1 MAIYK
6 TAINKPITTG
16 LIFIA
21 VIILGLFSLSKLPID
36 QMPEMDPPYV
46 TVMTTYAGA
55 NASEIETNITKIIEN
70 SLNSVDGLKNITSN
84 SRDNISVVTLEFEWG
99 SDIDEALNDIRSY
112 VDLIYDNLPDGVSR
126 PMILKLNS
134 SAMPILIYGFTA
146 DESYSGMDRILE
158 DNVVNVLNRID
169 GIGNITVS
177 GAPERYVYI
186 DLDPKQ
192 MDAYGLSLEAVG
204 NAISVNNLDLAS
216 GTVKMGKEQYQMRVK
231 GEYVESS
238 EIADIVVATTPTGKQ
253 IFVRDLATVR
263 DTIKDLSLDEK
274 INGKDGGRL
283 IITKQTGANTV
294 AIARQVQKEMKNIQ
308 KTLPPDFET
317 TLIRDGS
324 EEIINAINGLSDS
337 IFYAL
342 LFVVLVVLVFLGN
355 WRSTIIIALTIPI
368 SLVTSFIYLLI
379 ADSSLN
385 IISLASLTVAIGMV
399 VDDAIVVLE
408 NISKH
413 IERGESPR
421 EAAIC
426 ATNEVWTSV
435 IATTLVLVAV
445 FVPLTMLSGMA
456 GILFKELGWIITIVV
471 CVSTVAAITLIPM
484 LSSIMLK
491 EKPFF
496 LSKIAEEEA
505 KRKKE
510 RKTLTFDKTIG
521 RVFNAIDAA
530 YANILRWCLKH
541 KLVTLLIALAIFI
554 ASMAPFASGKIG
566 MDFMKAQD
574 DGAISLSAELQRGTR
589 IEETL
594 KTARKMEADIK
605 EILGDDVIVISTSAG
620 SNDDAGF
627 AALFNSTTNNKIS
640 MSIRCTKKYDREKSI
655 FDMQEELRKKL
666 AEYPEL
672 VNFQVSQGGMMGGS
686 NNTLQVE
693 IYGYDF
699 DQTTAFTQ
707 ELKRRVE
714 QNVKGARDTKVS
726 RDEDRAELK
735 IVFDKQK
742 LALHGLNG
750 STVAMYVRN
759 RINGMTAG
767 YLKEDGEEYNIVVR
781 LKEEYRSSITDI
793 EELSIPTA
801 TGGIIKLKE
810 LATIQEYWCPPT
822 IERKNRQRY
831 LTLTIMPYQT
841 SLGELAEGVQHEID
855 QMNIPAGVHVALAG
869 NYEDQ
874 QKTSKD
880 MVTLALLIMM
890 LVYIVMASQF
900 ESFSKPF
907 IIMFAIPF
915 ALSGVVLALVI
926 TGENLNMVGMLG
938 IILLIG
944 IVVKNGI
951 VLVDYINLMRERGV
965 PLGEAIALSGKSRL
979 RPVMMTAFTTILG
992 MIPMATSKS
1001 EGSELW
1007 TTLGIVVIGG
1017 LTVSTLV
1024 TLIVV
1029 PVLYGIFNRKGEQDK
1044 QAKLRKKFVF
1054 MSIDLNDNEKENTSE
1069 STTSENQPEQEVPS
1083 NNNLNESENE
1093 KHIDSI

>member
-16 LIFIA
+16 LVFVA
-21 VIILGLFSLSKLPID
+21 VIILGLFSLSRLPID

-55 NASEIETNITKIIEN
+55 NASDIETNITKIIEN
-70 SLNSVDGLKNITSN
+70 SLNSVDGLKNITST
-84 SRDNISVVTLEFEWG
+84 SKDNLSIVTLEFEWG
-99 SDIDEALNDIRSY
+99 ENIDEALNDIRSY
-112 VDLIYDNLPDGVSR
+112 VDLLFDNLPDGVSR

-134 SAMPILIYGFTA
+134 SAMPIIVYGFTA
-146 DESYSGMDRILE
+146 GESYSGLDRILD
-158 DNVVNVLNRID
+158 DNVVNELNRID

-177 GAPERYVYI
+177 GAPQRYVYI

-192 MDAYGLSLEAVG
+192 LDAYGISVEQVG
-204 NAISVNNLDLAS
+204 NAISGNNLDLAS

-238 EIADIVVATTPTGKQ
+238 EIADIAVTTTPTGKQ
-253 IFVRDLATVR
+253 VFVRDLATVR

-274 INGKDGGRL
+274 INSKEGARL
-283 IITKQTGANTV
+283 IISKQTGANTV
-294 AIARQVQKEMKNIQ
+294 AIARQVRAKMEQIQ
-308 KTLPPDFET
+308 RTLPPDIKT
-317 TLIRDGS
+317 ILIRDGS
-324 EEIINAINGLSDS
+324 ENITNAINGLTES

-342 LFVVLVVLVFLGN
+342 LFVVLVVLIFLGN
-355 WRSTIIIALTIPI
+355 WRSTVIIALTIPI

-413 IERGESPR
+413 IDRGENPR

-445 FVPLTMLSGMA
+445 FVPLTMLPGMM
-456 GILFKELGWIITIVV
+456 GIFMKELGWIVTIVV
-471 CVSTVAAITLIPM
+471 CVSTSAAITLIPM
-484 LSSIMLK
+484 LSSKILK
-491 EKPFF
+491 ERPFF
-496 LSKIAEEEA
+496 FKKEEEA
-505 KRKKE
+505 AYYAKKE
-510 RKTLTFDKTIG
+510 RNLYNRTVI
-521 RVFNAIDAA
+521 RAFNAIDGA
-530 YANILRWCLKH
+530 YANLLRWCLHH
-541 KLVTLLIALAIFI
+541 KRLTCIIAIAFFVVTILP
-554 ASMAPFASGKIG
+554 MATGAIG
-566 MDFMKAQD
+566 MDFMKMQD
-574 DGAISLSAELQRGTR
+574 DGQISVSAELQRGTR

-594 KTARKMEADIK
+594 KTARQMEDDINR
-605 EILGDDVIVISTSAG
+605 ILGKEVQVVSTSAG

-640 MSIRCTKKYDREKSI
+640 MTVRCTKKYERKESI
-655 FDMQEELRKKL
+655 FEMQEKLRQCF

-672 VNFQVSQGGMMGGS
+672 VTFQVSQGGMMGGGSS
-686 NNTLQVE
+686 NSLQVE

-699 DQTTAFTQ
+699 DQTTRFTQ
-707 ELKRRVE
+707 DLKNRID
-714 QNVKGARDTKVS
+714 QNVKGARDTKIS

-735 IVFDKQK
+735 IEFDKQK

-759 RINGMTAG
+759 RVNGMAAG

-781 LKEEYRSSITDI
+781 LREEYRSSISDI
-793 EELSIPTA
+793 EELSIPTM
-801 TGGIIKLKE
+801 TGGNIKLKE
-810 LATIQEYWCPPT
+810 LASVSEYWCPPT

-831 LTLTIMPYQT
+831 LTLTVMPFNT
-841 SLGELAEGVQHEID
+841 SLQELAQNVQKEID
-855 QMNIPAGVHVALAG
+855 QMEVPNEIHYDLAG
-869 NYEDQ
+869 EYKEQ
-874 QKTSKD
+874 QDSSRD
-880 MVTLALLIMM
+880 MLMLGLLIIM

-907 IIMFAIPF
+907 IIMFSIPF
-915 ALSGVVLALVI
+915 AISGVVLMMFFTGNNLDMIGAL
-926 TGENLNMVGMLG
+926 GL
-938 IILLIG
+938 ILLIG

-951 VLVDYINLMRERGV
+951 VLVDYINLLRERGIA
-965 PLGEAIALSGKSRL
+965 LNEAIALSGKSRL
-979 RPVMMTAFTTILG
+979 RPVLMTAFTTILG
-992 MIPMATSKS
+992 MIPMATSNS
-1001 EGSELW
+1001 EGSEMW
-1007 TTLGIVVIGG
+1007 TTMGLVVIGG
-1017 LTVSTLV
+1017 LTVSTFV

-1029 PVLYGIFNRKGEQDK
+1029 PVLYGIFNRKGEIEK
-1044 QAKLRKKFVF
+1044 KEKERKKFVF
-1054 MSIDLNDNEKENTSE
+1054 MNINLDETEAEEPKTENEE
-1069 STTSENQPEQEVPS
+1069 STNG
-1083 NNNLNESENE
+1083 
-1093 KHIDSI
+1093 

>member
-16 LIFIA
+16 LIFVA
-21 VIILGLFSLSKLPID
+21 VIVLGLFSLTRLPID

-55 NASEIETNITKIIEN
+55 NASDIETNITKLVEN

-99 SDIDEALNDIRSY
+99 ADIDEALNDIRSY
-112 VDLIYDNLPDGVSR
+112 VDLLFDNLPDGVSR

-134 SAMPILIYGFTA
+134 SAMPIMVYGFTA
-146 DESYSGMDRILE
+146 KESYSGLDRILE
-158 DNVVNVLNRID
+158 DNVVNELNRID

-192 MDAYGLSLEAVG
+192 LDAYGISLEQVG
-204 NAISVNNLDLAS
+204 QAISANNLDLAS

-238 EIADIVVATTPTGKQ
+238 EIADIAVTTTYTGRQ
-253 IFVRDLATVR
+253 VFVRDLATVR

-274 INGKDGGRL
+274 INRHDGAR
-283 IITKQTGANTV
+283 IIISKQTGANTV
-294 AIARQVQKEMKNIQ
+294 QIAREVKAEMERIQ
-308 KTLPPDFET
+308 KTLPPDIET

-324 EEIINAINGLSDS
+324 SDIVNAINGLTES

-355 WRSTIIIALTIPI
+355 WRATVIISLTIPI
-368 SLVTSFIYLLI
+368 SLVTSFIYLLL

-413 IERGESPR
+413 IDRGENPR

-445 FVPLTMLSGMA
+445 FVPLTMLPGMM
-456 GILFKELGWIITIVV
+456 GIFMKEMGWIITIVV
-471 CVSTVAAITLIPM
+471 CVSTTAAITLIPM
-484 LSSIMLK
+484 LSSKMLK
-491 EKPFF
+491 ERPFF
-496 LSKIAEEEA
+496 FKKEEEEA
-505 KRKKE
+505 YNRKKE
-510 RKTLTFDKTIG
+510 RSFYNRTVI
-521 RVFNAIDAA
+521 RAFNAIDGA
-530 YANILRWCLKH
+530 YANLLRWCLRH
-541 KLVTLLIALAIFI
+541 KRVTLLIALAFFVVTLIPLFTG
-554 ASMAPFASGKIG
+554 SIG
-566 MDFMKAQD
+566 MDFMKEQD
-574 DGAISLSAELQRGTR
+574 NGQISITAELQRGTR

-594 KTARKMEADIK
+594 KTARQMEDDVYR
-605 EILGDDVIVISTSAG
+605 ILGDEVIVVSTTAG

-640 MSIRCTKKYDREKSI
+640 MNIRTTKKYDRDITI
-655 FDMQEELRKKL
+655 FQMQEQLRQCF

-672 VNFQVSQGGMMGGS
+672 VNYQVSQGGMGMGGQNS
-686 NNTLQVE
+686 LSVE

-699 DQTTAFTQ
+699 DITTNFTQ
-707 ELKRRVE
+707 QLKKRVE
-714 QNVKGARDTKVS
+714 QNVPGARDTKVS

-735 IVFDKQK
+735 ITFDKQK

-750 STVAMYVRN
+750 STVALYVRN
-759 RINGMTAG
+759 RVNGMSAG
-767 YLKEDGEEYNIVVR
+767 FLKEDGEEYNIVVR
-781 LKEEYRSSITDI
+781 LREEYRSSISDI
-793 EELSIPTA
+793 EQLSIPTP
-801 TGGIIKLKE
+801 TGKIIKLEE
-810 LATIQEYWCPPT
+810 LAKVEEYWCPPT

-831 LTLTIMPYQT
+831 LTLTVMPYNT
-841 SLGELAEGVQHEID
+841 SLQELAQSVQHELD
-855 QMNIPAGVHVALAG
+855 QMEIPSDVHVALAG
-869 NYEDQ
+869 NYKDQ
-874 QKTSKD
+874 QDSTRD
-880 MVTLALLIMM
+880 MMMLGMLILM

-907 IIMFAIPF
+907 IIMFSIPF
-915 ALSGVVLALVI
+915 AISGVVLMMFF
-926 TGENLNMVGMLG
+926 TGNNIDMVGLLG
-938 IILLIG
+938 LILLIG

-951 VLVDYINLMRERGV
+951 VLVDYINLMRERGIA
-965 PLGEAIALSGKSRL
+965 LNEAIALSGQSRL
-979 RPVMMTAFTTILG
+979 RPVLMTAFTTILG
-992 MIPMATSKS
+992 MIPMATSTS
-1001 EGSELW
+1001 EGSEIW
-1007 TTLGIVVIGG
+1007 TTMGLVVIGG
-1017 LTVSTLV
+1017 LTVSTFV

-1029 PVLYGIFNRKGEQDK
+1029 PVLYGVFNRRGDIEKKERE
-1044 QAKLRKKFVF
+1044 RKKFVF
-1054 MSIDLNDNEKENTSE
+1054 MNIDLNEK
-1069 STTSENQPEQEVPS
+1069 
-1083 NNNLNESENE
+1083 
-1093 KHIDSI
+1093 

>member
-16 LIFIA
+16 LIFVA
-21 VIILGLFSLSKLPID
+21 VIVLGLFSLTRLPID

-55 NASEIETNITKIIEN
+55 NASDIETNITKIIEN
-70 SLNSVDGLKNITSN
+70 SLNSVDGLKNITST
-84 SRDNISVVTLEFEWG
+84 SKDNISVVTLEFEWG
-99 SDIDEALNDIRSY
+99 ENIDESLNDIRSY
-112 VDLIYDNLPDGVSR
+112 VDLLYDNLPDGVSR

-134 SAMPILIYGFTA
+134 SAMPILQFGFTA
-146 DESYSGMDRILE
+146 KESYPGLDRILE
-158 DNVVNVLNRID
+158 DNVVNVLNRVD

-177 GAPERYVYI
+177 GAPQRYVYI

-192 MDAYGLSLEAVG
+192 LDAYGIPLELVG
-204 NAISVNNLDLAS
+204 NAISANNLDLAS

-238 EIADIVVATTPTGKQ
+238 EIADIVVTTTPTGKQ
-253 IFVRDLATVR
+253 VFVRDLATVR

-274 INGKDGGRL
+274 INSRDGARL

-294 AIARQVQKEMKNIQ
+294 AIASAVRKEMAKIQ
-308 KTLPPDFET
+308 KTLPPDIEI

-324 EEIINAINGLSDS
+324 EEIVNAINGLTSS

-355 WRSTIIIALTIPI
+355 WRSTLIIALTIPI
-368 SLVTSFIYLLI
+368 SLVTSFIYLLL

-408 NISKH
+408 NITKH

-421 EAAIC
+421 EAAIY

-445 FVPLTMLSGMA
+445 FVPLTMIPGMM
-456 GILFKELGWIITIVV
+456 GIMFKELGWIITIVV
-471 CVSTVAAITLIPM
+471 CVSTTAAISLIPM
-484 LSSIMLK
+484 LASKMLR
-491 EKPFF
+491 EKKFY
-496 LSKIAEEEA
+496 LTREDREEAERKEA
-505 KRKKE
+505 KRWF
-510 RKTLTFDKTIG
+510 TFDKTIG
-521 RVFNAIDAA
+521 RVFSAIEAG
-530 YANILRWCLKH
+530 YANFLRFCLRH
-541 KLVTLLIALAIFI
+541 KLSTFLVALAFF
-554 ASMAPFASGKIG
+554 AVSMIPVAMGKVG
-566 MDFMKAQD
+566 MDFMKEQD
-574 DGAISLSAELQRGTR
+574 NGQISISAELQRGTR

-594 KTARKMEADIK
+594 KTARHMEEDIRN
-605 EILGDDVIVISTSAG
+605 ILGDDIIALSTNAG

-640 MSIRCTKKYDREKSI
+640 MTVRCTKKYVRKRTI
-655 FDMQEELRKKL
+655 FEMQEELRQCF

-672 VNFQVSQGGMMGGS
+672 VTFQVSQGGMGGGS
-686 NNTLQVE
+686 NNSLSVE

-699 DQTTAFTQ
+699 DQTTSFTQ

-714 QNVKGARDTKVS
+714 QNVRGARDTRIS

-735 IVFDKQK
+735 IELDKQK
-742 LALHGLNG
+742 LALHGLNE
-750 STVAMYVRN
+750 STVAMYIRN
-759 RINGMTAG
+759 RVNGMAAG

-781 LKEEYRSSITDI
+781 LREEYRDAISDI
-793 EELSIPTA
+793 EQLSIPTA
-801 TGGIIKLKE
+801 TGKLIKLEE
-810 LATIQEYWCPPT
+810 LGTVEEYWCPPT

-831 LTLTIMPYQT
+831 LTLTVLPYKT
-841 SLGELAEGVQHEID
+841 SLRELAMNVQNEID
-855 QMNIPAGVHVALAG
+855 QLGVPSGIHVSLAG
-869 NYEDQ
+869 SFEDQ
-874 QKTSKD
+874 QESTRA
-880 MVTLALLIMM
+880 MILVGALIIL

-900 ESFSKPF
+900 ESFGKPA
-907 IIMFAIPF
+907 IIMAAIPF
-915 ALSGVVLALVI
+915 ALTGAVLALLI
-926 TGENLNMVGMLG
+926 TGENLDMVGMLG
-938 IILLIG
+938 LVLLIG

-951 VLVDYINLMRERGV
+951 VLVDYINLLRERDI
-965 PLGEAIALSGKSRL
+965 PLNEAIALSGQSRL

-992 MIPMATSKS
+992 MIPMATSHS

-1007 TTLGIVVIGG
+1007 TTLGIIVIGG
-1017 LTVSTLV
+1017 LTISTFV

-1029 PVLYGIFNRKGEQDK
+1029 PVLYGGLQSLVRI
-1044 QAKLRKKFVF
+1044 LRKLFHIEKKDRFVF
-1054 MSIDLNDNEKENTSE
+1054 MKINLDEK
-1069 STTSENQPEQEVPS
+1069 
-1083 NNNLNESENE
+1083 
-1093 KHIDSI
+1093 

>member
-16 LIFIA
+16 LIFVA
-21 VIILGLFSLSKLPID
+21 VIVLGLFSLTRLPID

-55 NASEIETNITKIIEN
+55 NASDIETNITKIIEN
-70 SLNSVDGLKNITSN
+70 SLNSVDGLKNITST
-84 SRDNISVVTLEFEWG
+84 SKDNMSVVTLEFEWG
-99 SDIDEALNDIRSY
+99 ENIDEALNDIRSY
-112 VDLIYDNLPDGVSR
+112 VDLLYDNLPDGVSR

-134 SAMPILIYGFTA
+134 SAMPILQYGFTA
-146 DESYSGMDRILE
+146 KESYPGLDRILE
-158 DNVVNVLNRID
+158 DNVVNVLNRVD

-177 GAPERYVYI
+177 GAPQRYVYI

-192 MDAYGLSLEAVG
+192 LDAYGLSLELVG
-204 NAISVNNLDLAS
+204 NAISTNNLDLAS

-238 EIADIVVATTPTGKQ
+238 EIADIVVTATATGKQ
-253 IFVRDLATVR
+253 IYVRDLATVR

-274 INGKDGGRL
+274 INSRDGARL

-294 AIARQVQKEMKNIQ
+294 AIAREVKKEMDKIM
-308 KTLPPDFET
+308 KTMPPDIEV

-324 EEIINAINGLSDS
+324 EEIVNAINGLTES

-355 WRSTIIIALTIPI
+355 WRSTLIIALTIPI
-368 SLVTSFIYLLI
+368 SLVTSFIYLLL

-408 NISKH
+408 NITKH

-445 FVPLTMLSGMA
+445 FVPLTMIPGMM
-456 GILFKELGWIITIVV
+456 GIMFKELGWIITIVV
-471 CVSTVAAITLIPM
+471 CVSTTAAISLIPM
-484 LSSIMLK
+484 LSSKMLK

-496 LSKIAEEEA
+496 LTKEAREEA
-505 KRKKE
+505 E
-510 RKTLTFDKTIG
+510 RKQQAKALTFDKTIG
-521 RVFNAIDAA
+521 RVFNAVEAW
-530 YANILRWCLKH
+530 YANLLRWCLSH
-541 KLVTLLIALAIFI
+541 KRLTLFIALVFFVV
-554 ASMAPFASGKIG
+554 SMVPVFMGKVG
-566 MDFMKAQD
+566 MDFMKEQD
-574 DGAISLSAELQRGTR
+574 NGQISVSAELQRGTR

-594 KTARKMEADIK
+594 KTARQMEEDIRT
-605 EILGDDVIVISTSAG
+605 ILGDDLLVISTNAG

-640 MSIRCTKKYDREKSI
+640 MNIRCTKKYVRKRSI
-655 FDMQEELRKKL
+655 FEMQEELRKCFS
-666 AEYPEL
+666 EYPEL
-672 VNFQVSQGGMMGGS
+672 VTYQVSQGGMMGGGS
-686 NNTLQVE
+686 NNSLSVE

-707 ELKRRVE
+707 ELRRRV
-714 QNVKGARDTKVS
+714 QDNVKGARDTRIS

-735 IVFDKQK
+735 IELDKQK
-742 LALHGLNG
+742 LALHGLNE
-750 STVAMYVRN
+750 STVAMYIRN
-759 RINGMTAG
+759 RVNGMAAG

-781 LKEEYRSSITDI
+781 LREEYRDAISDI
-793 EELSIPTA
+793 EQLSIPTA
-801 TGGIIKLKE
+801 TGKIIKLEE
-810 LATIQEYWCPPT
+810 LGRVEEYWCPPT

-831 LTLTIMPYQT
+831 LTLTVMPYKT
-841 SLGELAEGVQHEID
+841 SLRDLAMAVQNEVD
-855 QMNIPAGVHVALAG
+855 QMGVPSGIHVTLAG
-869 NYEDQ
+869 SYEDQ
-874 QKTSKD
+874 QDSTKA
-880 MVTLALLIMM
+880 MLLVGVLILM

-900 ESFSKPF
+900 ESFGKPA
-907 IIMFAIPF
+907 IIMMAIPF
-915 ALSGVVLALVI
+915 ALTGAVLALLI
-926 TGENLNMVGMLG
+926 TGENLDMVGMLG
-938 IILLIG
+938 VVLLIG

-951 VLVDYINLMRERGV
+951 VLVDYINLMRERGI
-965 PLGEAIALSGKSRL
+965 PLGEAIAMSGQSRL

-992 MIPMATSKS
+992 MIPMATSTS
-1001 EGSELW
+1001 EGSEMW

-1017 LTVSTLV
+1017 LTVSTFV

-1029 PVLYGIFNRKGEQDK
+1029 PVLYGVLNRRSDNDRINKI
-1044 QAKLRKKFVF
+1044 RKKFVF
-1054 MSIDLNDNEKENTSE
+1054 MNIDLNEN
-1069 STTSENQPEQEVPS
+1069 
-1083 NNNLNESENE
+1083 
-1093 KHIDSI
+1093 

>member
-16 LIFIA
+16 LIFVA
-21 VIILGLFSLSKLPID
+21 VIVLGLFSLTRLPID

-55 NASEIETNITKIIEN
+55 NASDIETNITKLVEN

-99 SDIDEALNDIRSY
+99 ADIDEALNDIRSY
-112 VDLIYDNLPDGVSR
+112 VDLLFDNLPDGVSR

-134 SAMPILIYGFTA
+134 SAMPIMVYGFTA
-146 DESYSGMDRILE
+146 KESYSGLDRILE
-158 DNVVNVLNRID
+158 DNVVNELNRID

-192 MDAYGLSLEAVG
+192 LDAYGISLEQVG
-204 NAISVNNLDLAS
+204 QAISANNLDLAS

-238 EIADIVVATTPTGKQ
+238 EIADIAVTTTYTGRQ
-253 IFVRDLATVR
+253 VFVRDLATVR

-274 INGKDGGRL
+274 INRHDGAR
-283 IITKQTGANTV
+283 IIISKQTGANTV
-294 AIARQVQKEMKNIQ
+294 QIAREVKAEMERIQ
-308 KTLPPDFET
+308 KSLPPDIET

-324 EEIINAINGLSDS
+324 TDIVNAINGLTES

-355 WRSTIIIALTIPI
+355 WRATVIIALTIPI
-368 SLVTSFIYLLI
+368 SLVTSFIYLLL

-413 IERGESPR
+413 IDRGENPR

-445 FVPLTMLSGMA
+445 FVPLTMLPGMM
-456 GILFKELGWIITIVV
+456 GIFMKEMGWIITIVV
-471 CVSTVAAITLIPM
+471 CVSTTAAITLIPM
-484 LSSIMLK
+484 LSSKMLK
-491 EKPFF
+491 ERPFF
-496 LSKIAEEEA
+496 FKKEEEEA
-505 KRKKE
+505 YNRKKE
-510 RKTLTFDKTIG
+510 RSFYNRTVI
-521 RVFNAIDAA
+521 RAFNAIEAA
-530 YANILRWCLKH
+530 YANLLRWCLRH
-541 KLVTLLIALAIFI
+541 KRVTLLIALAFFVVTLLP
-554 ASMAPFASGKIG
+554 MFMGKIG
-566 MDFMKAQD
+566 MDFMKEQD
-574 DGAISLSAELQRGTR
+574 NGQISITAELQRGTR

-594 KTARKMEADIK
+594 KTARQMEDDVYR
-605 EILGDDVIVISTSAG
+605 ILGDEVIVVSTTAG

-640 MSIRCTKKYDREKSI
+640 MNIRTTKKYDRDITI
-655 FDMQEELRKKL
+655 FQMQEQLRQCF

-672 VNFQVSQGGMMGGS
+672 VTYQVNQGGMGMGGQNS
-686 NNTLQVE
+686 LSVE

-699 DQTTAFTQ
+699 DITTNFTQ
-707 ELKRRVE
+707 QLKKRVE
-714 QNVKGARDTKVS
+714 QNVPGARDTKVS

-735 IVFDKQK
+735 ITFDKQK

-750 STVAMYVRN
+750 STVALYVRN
-759 RINGMTAG
+759 RVNGMSAG
-767 YLKEDGEEYNIVVR
+767 FLKEDGEEYNIVVR
-781 LKEEYRSSITDI
+781 LREEYRSSISDI
-793 EELSIPTA
+793 EQLSIPTP
-801 TGGIIKLKE
+801 TGKIIKLEE
-810 LATIQEYWCPPT
+810 LAKVEEYWCPPT

-831 LTLTIMPYQT
+831 LTLTVMPYNT
-841 SLGELAEGVQHEID
+841 SLQELAQSVQKEID
-855 QMNIPAGVHVALAG
+855 QMEIPSDVHVALAG
-869 NYEDQ
+869 NYKDQ
-874 QKTSKD
+874 QDSTRD
-880 MVTLALLIMM
+880 MMMLGMLILM

-907 IIMFAIPF
+907 IIMFSIPF
-915 ALSGVVLALVI
+915 AISGVVLMMFF
-926 TGENLNMVGMLG
+926 TGNNIDMVGLLG
-938 IILLIG
+938 LILLIG

-951 VLVDYINLMRERGV
+951 VLVDYINLMRERGIA
-965 PLGEAIALSGKSRL
+965 LNEAIALSGQSRL
-979 RPVMMTAFTTILG
+979 RPVLMTAFTTILG
-992 MIPMATSKS
+992 MIPMATSTS
-1001 EGSELW
+1001 EGSEIW
-1007 TTLGIVVIGG
+1007 TTMGLVVIGG
-1017 LTVSTLV
+1017 LTVSTFV

-1029 PVLYGIFNRKGEQDK
+1029 PVLYGVFNRRGDIEKKE
-1044 QAKLRKKFVF
+1044 RERRKFVF
-1054 MSIDLNDNEKENTSE
+1054 MNI
-1069 STTSENQPEQEVPS
+1069 
-1083 NNNLNESENE
+1083 NLNEE
-1093 KHIDSI
+1093 

>member
-1 MAIYK
+1 
-6 TAINKPITTG
+6 TG
-16 LIFIA
+16 LIFVA
-21 VIILGLFSLSKLPID
+21 VIILGLFSLSRLPID

-84 SRDNISVVTLEFEWG
+84 SRDNLSVVTLEFEWG
-99 SDIDEALNDIRSY
+99 SNIDEALNDIRSY

-134 SAMPILIYGFTA
+134 SAMPIMMYGFTA
-146 DESYSGMDRILE
+146 DESYSGLDRILE

-192 MDAYGLSLEAVG
+192 MDAYGISLEQVG

-238 EIADIVVATTPTGKQ
+238 EISDIVIATTPTGKQ
-253 IFVRDLATVR
+253 VFVRDVATVR

-274 INGKDGGRL
+274 INRKEGARL

-294 AIARQVQKEMKNIQ
+294 QIATQVRAEMEHIM
-308 KTLPPDFET
+308 KTLPPDIKA

-324 EEIINAINGLSDS
+324 TDITNAINGLTES

-342 LFVVLVVLVFLGN
+342 LFVILVVLIFLGN
-355 WRSTIIIALTIPI
+355 WRATLIIALTIPI
-368 SLVTSFIYLLI
+368 SLVTSFIYLLV

-413 IERGESPR
+413 IERGENPR

-445 FVPLTMLSGMA
+445 FVPLTMLPGMM
-456 GILFKELGWIITIVV
+456 GIFFKELGWIVTIVV
-471 CVSTVAAITLIPM
+471 CVSTTAAITLIPM
-484 LSSIMLK
+484 LSSKMLK
-491 EKPFF
+491 EKPFY
-496 LSKIAEEEA
+496 LTKEAREKAEA
-505 KRKKE
+505 KQASKRFTFE
-510 RKTLTFDKTIG
+510 KTFG
-521 RVFNAIDAA
+521 RVFNTIEAA
-530 YANILRWCLKH
+530 YANLLRWCLGH
-541 KLVTLLIALAIFI
+541 KLITLLIALAFFI
-554 ASMAPFASGKIG
+554 VSLLPVIG
-566 MDFMKAQD
+566 GVIGIDFMKEQD
-574 DGAISLSAELQRGTR
+574 NGQISITAELQRGTR

-594 KTARKMEADIK
+594 KTARHMEDDIYRIIG
-605 EILGDDVIVISTSAG
+605 EDLIAVSTSAG
-620 SNDDAGF
+620 SNDDASF
-627 AALFNSTTNNKIS
+627 AALFNSTTNNKIF
-640 MSIRCTKKYDREKSI
+640 MTVRCNKKFERDRSI
-655 FDMQEELRKKL
+655 FEIQEELRKCF
-666 AEYPEL
+666 AQYPEIVTYQ
-672 VNFQVSQGGMMGGS
+672 VNQGGMMGSGS
-686 NNTLQVE
+686 NNSLSVE

-699 DQTTAFTQ
+699 DRTTAFTQ
-707 ELKRRVE
+707 DLRKRIE
-714 QNVKGARDTKVS
+714 QNVPGARNMKIS

-735 IVFDKQK
+735 ITFDKQK

-759 RINGMTAG
+759 RVNGMSAG

-781 LKEEYRSSITDI
+781 LREEYRSSISDI
-793 EELSIPTA
+793 EQLSIPTA
-801 TGGIIKLKE
+801 TGKIIKLNE
-810 LATIQEYWCPPT
+810 LATIEEYWCPPT

-831 LTLTIMPYQT
+831 LTLTVMPYET
-841 SLGELAEGVQHEID
+841 SLQELAESVQKEID
-855 QMNIPAGVHVALAG
+855 QMDVPSEIHYDLAG
-869 NYEDQ
+869 NYKDQ
-874 QKTSKD
+874 KD
-880 MVTLALLIMM
+880 STRDMGLLAMLIMM

-907 IIMFAIPF
+907 IIMFSIPF
-915 ALSGVVLALVI
+915 ALSGVIFMLFF
-926 TGENLNMVGMLG
+926 TGMNIDMVGMLG
-938 IILLIG
+938 LILLIG

-965 PLGEAIALSGKSRL
+965 ALYEAIALSGQSRL

-992 MIPMATSKS
+992 MIPMATSNS
-1001 EGSELW
+1001 EGSEMW
-1007 TTLGIVVIGG
+1007 TTMGLVVIGG
-1017 LTVSTLV
+1017 LLVSTFV

-1029 PVLYGIFNRKGEQDK
+1029 PVLYGIFNRKGEREK
-1044 QAKLRKKFVF
+1044 EAKRRKKFVF
-1054 MSIDLNDNEKENTSE
+1054 MQIEDDPEE
-1069 STTSENQPEQEVPS
+1069 SQPQNINQ
-1083 NNNLNESENE
+1083 
-1093 KHIDSI
+1093 

>member
-16 LIFIA
+16 LIFVA
-21 VIILGLFSLSKLPID
+21 VIVLGLFSLSRLPID

-70 SLNSVDGLKNITSN
+70 SLNSVDGLKNITST
-84 SRDNISVVTLEFEWG
+84 SKDNISVVSLEFEWG
-99 SDIDEALNDIRSY
+99 SNIDEALNDIRSY
-112 VDLIYDNLPDGVSR
+112 VDLLYDNLPDGVSR

-134 SAMPILIYGFTA
+134 SAMPIMQYGFTA
-146 DESYSGMDRILE
+146 VESYPGLDRILE
-158 DNVVNVLNRID
+158 DNVTNVLNRVD

-192 MDAYGLSLEAVG
+192 LDAYGLSLEMVG
-204 NAISVNNLDLAS
+204 NAISTNNLDLAS

-238 EIADIVVATTPTGKQ
+238 EINDIVVSTSPTGKQ

-274 INGKDGGRL
+274 INGKDGARL

-294 AIARQVQKEMKNIQ
+294 AIAREVKREMAKIQ
-308 KTLPPDFET
+308 KTLPPDIEV

-324 EEIINAINGLSDS
+324 EEIINAINGLTES

-342 LFVVLVVLVFLGN
+342 LFVVLVVLIFLGN
-355 WRSTIIIALTIPI
+355 WRSTLIIALTIPI
-368 SLVTSFIYLLI
+368 SLVTSFIYLLL

-408 NISKH
+408 NITKH
-413 IERGESPR
+413 IERGENPR
-421 EAAIC
+421 EAAIY

-445 FVPLTMLSGMA
+445 FVPLTMLPGMM
-456 GILFKELGWIITIVV
+456 GIFMKELGWIVTIVV
-471 CVSTVAAITLIPM
+471 CVSTAAAITLIPM
-484 LSSIMLK
+484 LSSQILK

-496 LSKIAEEEA
+496 LTREAKEEA
-505 KRKKE
+505 E
-510 RKTLTFDKTIG
+510 RKQAGKKVTFDKTIG
-521 RVFNAIDAA
+521 RAFNAVEAW
-530 YANILRWCLKH
+530 YANVLRWALRH
-541 KLVTLLIALAIFI
+541 KRITLAIAAAFFI
-554 ASMAPFASGKIG
+554 VSMVPVFIGKVG
-566 MDFMKAQD
+566 LDFMKEQD
-574 DGAISLSAELQRGTR
+574 NGSLSISAELQRGTR

-594 KTARKMEADIK
+594 KTARRMEDDIK
-605 EILGDDVIVISTSAG
+605 RILGDDVIVISTSAG
-620 SNDDAGF
+620 SNDDAGM

-640 MSIRCTKKYDREKSI
+640 MSVRCTKKYHRKRSI
-655 FDMQEELRKKL
+655 FEMQESLRQCL

-672 VNFQVSQGGMMGGS
+672 VTYQVNNGGGMGGGS
-686 NNTLQVE
+686 NNSLQVE

-699 DQTTAFTQ
+699 DQTTAFTN
-707 ELKRRVE
+707 ELRQRVMN
-714 QNVKGARDTKVS
+714 NVPGARDTKIS

-735 IVFDKQK
+735 ITLDKEK
-742 LALHGLNG
+742 LGMHGLNE
-750 STVAMYVRN
+750 STVALYVRN
-759 RINGMTAG
+759 RVNGMSAG

-781 LKEEYRSSITDI
+781 LKEEYRNAISDI
-793 EELSIPTA
+793 EQLSIPTA
-801 TGGIIKLKE
+801 TGRIIKLEE
-810 LATIQEYWCPPT
+810 LAKVEEYWCPPT

-831 LTLTIMPYQT
+831 LTLTVMPYRT
-841 SLGELAEGVQHEID
+841 SLQELAMGVQNELD
-855 QMNIPAGVHVALAG
+855 QMNIPGDIHVALAG

-874 QKTSKD
+874 QESTRD
-880 MVTLALLIMM
+880 MGLLAALILL

-907 IIMFAIPF
+907 IIMMSIPF
-915 ALSGVVLALVI
+915 ALTGVVLILLL
-926 TGENLNMVGMLG
+926 TGQNLDMIGMLG
-938 IILLIG
+938 IVLLIG

-951 VLVDYINLMRERGV
+951 VLVDYINLMRERGI
-965 PLGEAIALSGKSRL
+965 PLNEAIALSGQSRL

-992 MIPMATSKS
+992 MIPMATSTS
-1001 EGSELW
+1001 EGSEMW
-1007 TTLGIVVIGG
+1007 TTMGCVVIGG
-1017 LTVSTLV
+1017 LTVSTFV

-1029 PVLYGIFNRKGEQDK
+1029 PVLYGVFNRRGDQERLEKI
-1044 QAKLRKKFVF
+1044 RKKFVF
-1054 MSIDLNDNEKENTSE
+1054 MNINLEEDVKQDL
-1069 STTSENQPEQEVPS
+1069 
-1083 NNNLNESENE
+1083 
-1093 KHIDSI
+1093 

>member
-16 LIFIA
+16 LIFVA
-21 VIILGLFSLSKLPID
+21 VIVLGLFSLSRLPID

-55 NASEIETNITKIIEN
+55 NASEIETNITKLVEN

-84 SRDNISVVTLEFEWG
+84 SRDNISVVSLEFEWG

-112 VDLIYDNLPDGVSR
+112 VDLLYDNLPDGVSR

-134 SAMPILIYGFTA
+134 SAMPIIQYGFTA
-146 DESYSGMDRILE
+146 KESYPGLDRILE
-158 DNVVNVLNRID
+158 DNVVNVLNRVD

-192 MDAYGLSLEAVG
+192 LDAYGIPLELVG
-204 NAISVNNLDLAS
+204 NAISSNNLDLAS

-238 EIADIVVATTPTGKQ
+238 EIADIVVTTTPTGRQ
-253 IFVRDLATVR
+253 VFVRDLATVR

-274 INGKDGGRL
+274 INGKDGARL

-294 AIARQVQKEMKNIQ
+294 AIAREVKAEMEQIM
-308 KTLPPDFET
+308 KTMPPDIEA

-324 EEIINAINGLSDS
+324 EEIINAINGLTES

-355 WRSTIIIALTIPI
+355 WRSTVIIALTIPI
-368 SLVTSFIYLLI
+368 SLVTSFIYLLL

-408 NISKH
+408 NITKH

-445 FVPLTMLSGMA
+445 FVPLTMLPGMM
-456 GILFKELGWIITIVV
+456 GIFMKELGWIVTIVV
-471 CVSTVAAITLIPM
+471 CVSTTAAITLIPM
-484 LSSIMLK
+484 LSSKMLK

-496 LSKIAEEEA
+496 LTREAREEDE
-505 KRKKE
+505 RKKNS
-510 RKTLTFDKTIG
+510 KKLTFDKTIG
-521 RVFNAIDAA
+521 RVFNAIEAW
-530 YANILRWCLKH
+530 YANVLRWCLGH
-541 KLVTLLIALAIFI
+541 KRITLFIALAFFI
-554 ASMAPFASGKIG
+554 LSVLPFLTGKIG
-566 MDFMKAQD
+566 MDFMKEQD
-574 DGAISLSAELQRGTR
+574 NGRMSISAELQRGTR

-594 KTARKMEADIK
+594 KTARHMEEDIYRL
-605 EILGDDVIVISTSAG
+605 LGDDVIVVSTSAG

-640 MSIRCTKKYDREKSI
+640 MTIRTTKKYERSRTI
-655 FDMQEELRKKL
+655 FEMQEELRRCF
-666 AEYPEL
+666 AEYPEIVTYQ
-672 VNFQVSQGGMMGGS
+672 VNSGGGMGGGS
-686 NNTLQVE
+686 NNSLSVE

-735 IVFDKQK
+735 ITLDKQK
-742 LALHGLNG
+742 LALHGLNE
-750 STVAMYVRN
+750 STVALYVRN
-759 RINGMTAG
+759 RVNGMVAG
-767 YLKEDGEEYNIVVR
+767 FLKEDGEEYNIVVR
-781 LKEEYRSSITDI
+781 LREEYRDAISDI
-793 EELSIPTA
+793 EQLSIPTA
-801 TGGIIKLKE
+801 TGKIIKLEE
-810 LATIQEYWCPPT
+810 LAKVEEYWCPPT

-831 LTLTIMPYQT
+831 LTLTVMPYRT
-841 SLGELAEGVQHEID
+841 SLQELAMGVQRELD
-855 QMNIPAGVHVALAG
+855 QMNIPSEIHVALAG
-869 NYEDQ
+869 NYKDQ
-874 QKTSKD
+874 QDSTRD
-880 MVTLALLIMM
+880 MMMLGALILM

-900 ESFSKPF
+900 ESFAKPF
-907 IIMFAIPF
+907 IIMFSIPF
-915 ALSGVVLALVI
+915 AISGVSLMMFFTGQNIDMIGLLGLV
-926 TGENLNMVGMLG
+926 
-938 IILLIG
+938 LLIG

-951 VLVDYINLMRERGV
+951 VLVDYINLMRERGIK
-965 PLGEAIALSGKSRL
+965 LNEAIAISGQSRL
-979 RPVMMTAFTTILG
+979 RPVLMTAFTTILG
-992 MIPMATSKS
+992 MIPMATSTS
-1001 EGSELW
+1001 EGSEMW
-1007 TTLGIVVIGG
+1007 TTMGLVVIGG
-1017 LTVSTLV
+1017 LTVSTFV

-1029 PVLYGIFNRKGEQDK
+1029 PVLYGVFNRRGDQER
-1044 QAKLRKKFVF
+1044 LERERKKFVF
-1054 MSIDLNDNEKENTSE
+1054 MNI
-1069 STTSENQPEQEVPS
+1069 
-1083 NNNLNESENE
+1083 NLNEE
-1093 KHIDSI
+1093 

>member
-16 LIFIA
+16 LIFVA
-21 VIILGLFSLSKLPID
+21 VIVLGLFSLTRLPID

-55 NASEIETNITKIIEN
+55 NASDIETNITKLVEN

-99 SDIDEALNDIRSY
+99 ADIDEALNDIRSY
-112 VDLIYDNLPDGVSR
+112 VDLLFDNLPDGVSR

-134 SAMPILIYGFTA
+134 SAMPIMVYGFTA
-146 DESYSGMDRILE
+146 KESYSGLDRILE
-158 DNVVNVLNRID
+158 DNVVNELNRID

-192 MDAYGLSLEAVG
+192 LDAYGISLEQVG
-204 NAISVNNLDLAS
+204 QAISANNLDLAS

-238 EIADIVVATTPTGKQ
+238 EIADIAVTTTYTGRQ
-253 IFVRDLATVR
+253 VFVRDLATVR

-274 INGKDGGRL
+274 INRHDGAR
-283 IITKQTGANTV
+283 IIISKQTGANTV
-294 AIARQVQKEMKNIQ
+294 QIAREVKAEMERIQ
-308 KTLPPDFET
+308 KTLPPDIET

-324 EEIINAINGLSDS
+324 TDIVNAINGLTES

-355 WRSTIIIALTIPI
+355 WRATVIISLTIPI
-368 SLVTSFIYLLI
+368 SLVTSFIYLLL

-413 IERGESPR
+413 IDRGENPR

-445 FVPLTMLSGMA
+445 FVPLTMLPGMM
-456 GILFKELGWIITIVV
+456 GIFMKEMGWIITIVV
-471 CVSTVAAITLIPM
+471 CVSTTAAITLIPM
-484 LSSIMLK
+484 LSSKMLK
-491 EKPFF
+491 ERPFF
-496 LSKIAEEEA
+496 FKKEDEEA
-505 KRKKE
+505 YQQKKE
-510 RKTLTFDKTIG
+510 RSFYNRTVI
-521 RVFNAIDAA
+521 RAFNAVEAA
-530 YANILRWCLKH
+530 YANLLRWCLRH
-541 KLVTLLIALAIFI
+541 KRITLLIA
-554 ASMAPFASGKIG
+554 FAFFVVTLLPMFMGKIG
-566 MDFMKAQD
+566 MDFMKEQD
-574 DGAISLSAELQRGTR
+574 NGQISITAELQRGTR

-594 KTARKMEADIK
+594 KTARQMEDDVYR
-605 EILGDDVIVISTSAG
+605 ILGDEVIVVSTTAG

-640 MSIRCTKKYDREKSI
+640 MNIRTTKKYDRDITI
-655 FDMQEELRKKL
+655 FQMQEQLRQCF

-672 VNFQVSQGGMMGGS
+672 VTYQVNQGGMGMGGQNS
-686 NNTLQVE
+686 LSVE

-699 DQTTAFTQ
+699 DITTNFTQ
-707 ELKRRVE
+707 QLKKRVE
-714 QNVKGARDTKVS
+714 QNVPGARDTKVS

-735 IVFDKQK
+735 ITFDKQK

-750 STVAMYVRN
+750 STVALYVRN
-759 RINGMTAG
+759 RVNGMSAG
-767 YLKEDGEEYNIVVR
+767 FLKEDGEEYNIVVR
-781 LKEEYRSSITDI
+781 LREEYRSSISDI
-793 EELSIPTA
+793 EQLSIPTP
-801 TGGIIKLKE
+801 TGKIIKLEE
-810 LATIQEYWCPPT
+810 LAKVEEYWCPPT

-831 LTLTIMPYQT
+831 LTLTVMPYNT
-841 SLGELAEGVQHEID
+841 SLQELAQSVQHELD
-855 QMNIPAGVHVALAG
+855 QMDIPSDVHVALAG
-869 NYEDQ
+869 NYKDQ
-874 QKTSKD
+874 QDSTRD
-880 MVTLALLIMM
+880 MMMLGMLILM

-907 IIMFAIPF
+907 IIMFSIPF
-915 ALSGVVLALVI
+915 AISGVVLMMFF
-926 TGENLNMVGMLG
+926 TGNNIDMVGLLG
-938 IILLIG
+938 LILLIG

-951 VLVDYINLMRERGV
+951 VLVDYINLMRERGIA
-965 PLGEAIALSGKSRL
+965 LNEAIALSGQSRL
-979 RPVMMTAFTTILG
+979 RPVLMTAFTTILG
-992 MIPMATSKS
+992 MIPMATSTS
-1001 EGSELW
+1001 EGSEIW
-1007 TTLGIVVIGG
+1007 TTMGLVVIGG
-1017 LTVSTLV
+1017 LTVSTFV

-1029 PVLYGIFNRKGEQDK
+1029 PVLYGVFNRRGDIEKKE
-1044 QAKLRKKFVF
+1044 RERRKFVF
-1054 MSIDLNDNEKENTSE
+1054 MNI
-1069 STTSENQPEQEVPS
+1069 
-1083 NNNLNESENE
+1083 NLNEE
-1093 KHIDSI
+1093 

>member
-16 LIFIA
+16 LIFVA
-21 VIILGLFSLSKLPID
+21 VIVLGLFSLTRLPID

-55 NASEIETNITKIIEN
+55 NASDIETNITKIIEN
-70 SLNSVDGLKNITSN
+70 SLNSVDGLKNITST
-84 SRDNISVVTLEFEWG
+84 SKDNISVVTLEFEWG

-112 VDLIYDNLPDGVSR
+112 VDLLFDNLPDGVSR

-134 SAMPILIYGFTA
+134 SAMPIMVYGFTA
-146 DESYSGMDRILE
+146 KESYSGMDRILE
-158 DNVVNVLNRID
+158 DNVVNELNRID

-177 GAPERYVYI
+177 GAPQRYVYI

-192 MDAYGLSLEAVG
+192 LDAYGLSLEQVG
-204 NAISVNNLDLAS
+204 QAISANNLDLAS

-238 EIADIVVATTPTGKQ
+238 EIADIAVATTMTGKQ

-274 INGKDGGRL
+274 INGRDGGRL

-294 AIARQVQKEMKNIQ
+294 AIATQVKAQMEQIQ

-324 EEIINAINGLSDS
+324 SDIVNAINGLTES

-355 WRSTIIIALTIPI
+355 WRATVIISLTIPI
-368 SLVTSFIYLLI
+368 SLVTSFIYLLL

-413 IERGESPR
+413 IDRGENPR

-445 FVPLTMLSGMA
+445 FVPLTMLPGMM
-456 GILFKELGWIITIVV
+456 GIFMKEMGWIITIVV
-471 CVSTVAAITLIPM
+471 CVSTTAAITLIPM
-484 LSSIMLK
+484 LSSKMLK
-491 EKPFF
+491 ERPFF
-496 LSKIAEEEA
+496 FKKEEEEA
-505 KRKKE
+505 YNRKKE
-510 RKTLTFDKTIG
+510 RSFYNRTVI
-521 RVFNAIDAA
+521 RAFNAIDGA
-530 YANILRWCLKH
+530 YANLLRWCLRH
-541 KLVTLLIALAIFI
+541 KRVTLLIALAFFVVTLIPLFTG
-554 ASMAPFASGKIG
+554 SIG
-566 MDFMKAQD
+566 MDFMKEQD
-574 DGAISLSAELQRGTR
+574 NGQISITAELQRGTR

-594 KTARKMEADIK
+594 KTARQMEDDVYR
-605 EILGDDVIVISTSAG
+605 ILGDEVIVVSTTAG

-640 MSIRCTKKYDREKSI
+640 MNIRTTKKYDRDITI
-655 FDMQEELRKKL
+655 FQMQEQLRQCF

-672 VNFQVSQGGMMGGS
+672 VNYQVNQGGMGMGGQNS
-686 NNTLQVE
+686 LSVE

-699 DQTTAFTQ
+699 DITTNFTQ
-707 ELKRRVE
+707 QLKKRVE
-714 QNVKGARDTKVS
+714 QNVPGARDTKVS

-735 IVFDKQK
+735 ITFDKQK

-750 STVAMYVRN
+750 STVALYVRN
-759 RINGMTAG
+759 RVNGMSAG
-767 YLKEDGEEYNIVVR
+767 FLKEDGEEYNIVVR
-781 LKEEYRSSITDI
+781 LREEYRSSISDI
-793 EELSIPTA
+793 EQLSIPTP
-801 TGGIIKLKE
+801 TGKIIKLEE
-810 LATIQEYWCPPT
+810 LAKVEEYWCPPT

-831 LTLTIMPYQT
+831 LTLTVMPYNT
-841 SLGELAEGVQHEID
+841 SLQELAQSVQHELD
-855 QMNIPAGVHVALAG
+855 QMEIPSDVHVALAG
-869 NYEDQ
+869 NYKDQ
-874 QKTSKD
+874 QDSTRD
-880 MVTLALLIMM
+880 MMMLGMLILM

-900 ESFSKPF
+900 ESFAKPF
-907 IIMFAIPF
+907 IIMFSIPF
-915 ALSGVVLALVI
+915 AISGVVLMMFF
-926 TGENLNMVGMLG
+926 TGNNIDMVGLLG
-938 IILLIG
+938 LILLIG

-951 VLVDYINLMRERGV
+951 VLVDYINLMRERGIA
-965 PLGEAIALSGKSRL
+965 LNEAIAISGQSRL
-979 RPVMMTAFTTILG
+979 RPVLMTAFTTILG
-992 MIPMATSKS
+992 MIPMATSTS
-1001 EGSELW
+1001 EGSEIW
-1007 TTLGIVVIGG
+1007 TTMGLVVIGG
-1017 LTVSTLV
+1017 LTVSTFV
-1024 TLIVV
+1024 TLIIV
-1029 PVLYGIFNRKGEQDK
+1029 PVLYGVFNRRGDIEKKERE
-1044 QAKLRKKFVF
+1044 RKKFVF
-1054 MSIDLNDNEKENTSE
+1054 MNIDLNEK
-1069 STTSENQPEQEVPS
+1069 
-1083 NNNLNESENE
+1083 
-1093 KHIDSI
+1093 

>member
-16 LIFIA
+16 LIFVA
-21 VIILGLFSLSKLPID
+21 VIVLGLFSLSRLPID

-55 NASEIETNITKIIEN
+55 NASEIETNITKLIEN
-70 SLNSVDGLKNITSN
+70 SLNSVDGLKNITST
-84 SRDNISVVTLEFEWG
+84 SKDNISVVSLEFEWG

-112 VDLIYDNLPDGVSR
+112 VDLLYDNLPDGVSR

-134 SAMPILIYGFTA
+134 SAMPIMVYGFTA
-146 DESYSGMDRILE
+146 EESYPGLDRILE
-158 DNVVNVLNRID
+158 DNVVNVLNRVD

-192 MDAYGLSLEAVG
+192 LDAYGIPLELVG
-204 NAISVNNLDLAS
+204 NAISANNLDLAS

-231 GEYVESS
+231 GEYIESS
-238 EIADIVVATTPTGKQ
+238 EISDIVVTTTPTGKQ

-274 INGKDGGRL
+274 INGHDGARL

-294 AIARQVQKEMKNIQ
+294 AIANEVRAEMEQIK
-308 KTLPPDFET
+308 KTLPPDIKIT
-317 TLIRDGS
+317 NIRDGS
-324 EEIINAINGLSDS
+324 EEIVNAINGLTES

-368 SLVTSFIYLLI
+368 SLVTSFIYLLL

-408 NISKH
+408 NITKH
-413 IERGESPR
+413 IERGENPR

-445 FVPLTMLSGMA
+445 FVPLTMLPGMM
-456 GILFKELGWIITIVV
+456 GIFMKELGWIVTIVV
-471 CVSTVAAITLIPM
+471 CVSTTAAITLIPM
-484 LSSIMLK
+484 LSSKILK

-496 LSKIAEEEA
+496 LSQSAREEA
-505 KRKKE
+505 E
-510 RKTLTFDKTIG
+510 RKQASKKITFDKTIG
-521 RVFNAIDAA
+521 RVFDSIEAG
-530 YANILRWCLKH
+530 YANILRWCLRH
-541 KLVTLLIALAIFI
+541 KRITLLIAFAFFI
-554 ASMAPFASGKIG
+554 LTLLPFMMGKIG
-566 MDFMKAQD
+566 MDFMKEQD
-574 DGAISLSAELQRGTR
+574 NGRISINAELQRGTR

-594 KTARKMEADIK
+594 KTARQMEQDIYRL
-605 EILGDDVIVISTSAG
+605 LGDDVEVISTSAG
-620 SNDDAGF
+620 SNDDAGM

-640 MSIRCTKKYDREKSI
+640 MTIRCTKKYERDRTI
-655 FDMQEELRKKL
+655 FEMQEDLRQCF
-666 AEYPEL
+666 AQYPEL
-672 VNFQVSQGGMMGGS
+672 ITFQVNQGGGMGGGS
-686 NNTLQVE
+686 NNSLSVE

-699 DQTTAFTQ
+699 DQTTAFTN
-707 ELKRRVE
+707 ELRRRVE
-714 QNVKGARDTKVS
+714 QNVAGARDTKVS

-735 IVFDKQK
+735 ITFDKQK

-750 STVAMYVRN
+750 STVALYVRN
-759 RINGMTAG
+759 RVNGMAAG
-767 YLKEDGEEYNIVVR
+767 FLKEDGEEYNIVVR
-781 LKEEYRSSITDI
+781 LKEEYRSSISDI
-793 EELSIPTA
+793 EQLSIPTA
-801 TGGIIKLKE
+801 TGRIIKLEE
-810 LATIQEYWCPPT
+810 LAKVEEYWCPPT

-831 LTLTIMPYQT
+831 LTLTVMPYRT
-841 SLGELAEGVQHEID
+841 SLQELAMGVQKELD
-855 QMNIPAGVHVALAG
+855 QMNIPSEIHVALAG
-869 NYEDQ
+869 NYKDQ
-874 QKTSKD
+874 QDSTRD
-880 MVTLALLIMM
+880 MMMLGALILM

-907 IIMFAIPF
+907 IIMFSIPF
-915 ALSGVVLALVI
+915 ALSGVALMMFI
-926 TGENLNMVGMLG
+926 TGQNIDMIGMLG
-938 IILLIG
+938 LILLIG

-951 VLVDYINLMRERGV
+951 VLVDYINLMRERGIA
-965 PLGEAIALSGKSRL
+965 LNEAIALSGQSRL

-992 MIPMATSKS
+992 MIPMATSTS
-1001 EGSELW
+1001 EGSEMW
-1007 TTLGIVVIGG
+1007 TTMGLVVIGG
-1017 LTVSTLV
+1017 LTVSTFV

-1029 PVLYGIFNRKGEQDK
+1029 PVLYGVFNRRGDIEKKE
-1044 QAKLRKKFVF
+1044 RERRKFVF
-1054 MSIDLNDNEKENTSE
+1054 LNI
-1069 STTSENQPEQEVPS
+1069 
-1083 NNNLNESENE
+1083 NLNEQ
-1093 KHIDSI
+1093 

>member
-16 LIFIA
+16 LIFVA
-21 VIILGLFSLSKLPID
+21 VIVLGLFSLTRLPID

-55 NASEIETNITKIIEN
+55 NASDIETNITKLVEN

-99 SDIDEALNDIRSY
+99 ADIDEALNDIRSY
-112 VDLIYDNLPDGVSR
+112 VDLLFDNLPDGVSR

-134 SAMPILIYGFTA
+134 SAMPIMVYGFTA
-146 DESYSGMDRILE
+146 KESYSGLDRILE
-158 DNVVNVLNRID
+158 DNVVNELNRID

-192 MDAYGLSLEAVG
+192 LDAYGISLEQVG
-204 NAISVNNLDLAS
+204 QAISANNLDLAS

-238 EIADIVVATTPTGKQ
+238 EIADIAVTTTYTGRQ
-253 IFVRDLATVR
+253 VFVRDLATVR

-274 INGKDGGRL
+274 INRHDGAR
-283 IITKQTGANTV
+283 IIISKQTGANTV
-294 AIARQVQKEMKNIQ
+294 QIAREVKAEMERIQ
-308 KTLPPDFET
+308 KTLPPDIET

-324 EEIINAINGLSDS
+324 TDIVNAINGLTES

-355 WRSTIIIALTIPI
+355 WRATVIISLTIPI
-368 SLVTSFIYLLI
+368 SLVTSFIYLLL

-413 IERGESPR
+413 IDRGENPR

-445 FVPLTMLSGMA
+445 FVPLTMLPGMM
-456 GILFKELGWIITIVV
+456 GIFMKEMGWIITIVV
-471 CVSTVAAITLIPM
+471 CVSTTAAITLIPM
-484 LSSIMLK
+484 LSSKMLK
-491 EKPFF
+491 ERPFF
-496 LSKIAEEEA
+496 FKKEDEEA
-505 KRKKE
+505 YNRKKE
-510 RKTLTFDKTIG
+510 HSFYNRTVI
-521 RVFNAIDAA
+521 RAFNAIEAA
-530 YANILRWCLKH
+530 YANLLRWCLRH
-541 KLVTLLIALAIFI
+541 KRITLLIALAFFVVTLIPLFTG
-554 ASMAPFASGKIG
+554 SIG
-566 MDFMKAQD
+566 MDFMKEQD
-574 DGAISLSAELQRGTR
+574 NGQISITAELQRGTR

-594 KTARKMEADIK
+594 KTARQMEDDVYR
-605 EILGDDVIVISTSAG
+605 ILGDEVIVVSTTAG

-640 MSIRCTKKYDREKSI
+640 MNIRTTKKYDRDITI
-655 FDMQEELRKKL
+655 FQMQEQLRQCF

-672 VNFQVSQGGMMGGS
+672 VTYQVNQGGMGMGGQNS
-686 NNTLQVE
+686 LSVE

-699 DQTTAFTQ
+699 DITTNFTQ
-707 ELKRRVE
+707 QLKKRVE
-714 QNVKGARDTKVS
+714 QNVPGARDTKVS

-735 IVFDKQK
+735 ITFDKQK

-750 STVAMYVRN
+750 STVALYVRN
-759 RINGMTAG
+759 RVNGMSAG
-767 YLKEDGEEYNIVVR
+767 FLKEDGEEYNIVVR
-781 LKEEYRSSITDI
+781 LREEYRSSISDI
-793 EELSIPTA
+793 EQLSIPTP
-801 TGGIIKLKE
+801 TGKIIKLEE
-810 LATIQEYWCPPT
+810 LAKVEEYWCPPT

-831 LTLTIMPYQT
+831 LTLTVMPYNT
-841 SLGELAEGVQHEID
+841 SLQELAQSVQHELD
-855 QMNIPAGVHVALAG
+855 QMEIPSDVHVALAG
-869 NYEDQ
+869 NYKDQ
-874 QKTSKD
+874 QDSTRD
-880 MVTLALLIMM
+880 MMMLGMLILM

-907 IIMFAIPF
+907 IIMFSIPF
-915 ALSGVVLALVI
+915 AISGVVLMMFF
-926 TGENLNMVGMLG
+926 TGNNIDMVGLLG
-938 IILLIG
+938 LILLIG

-951 VLVDYINLMRERGV
+951 VLVDYINLMRERGIA
-965 PLGEAIALSGKSRL
+965 LNEAIALSGQSRL
-979 RPVMMTAFTTILG
+979 RPVLMTAFTTILG
-992 MIPMATSKS
+992 MIPMATSTS
-1001 EGSELW
+1001 EGSEIW
-1007 TTLGIVVIGG
+1007 TTMGLVVIGG
-1017 LTVSTLV
+1017 LTVSTFV

-1029 PVLYGIFNRKGEQDK
+1029 PVLYGVFNRRGDIEKKE
-1044 QAKLRKKFVF
+1044 RERRKFVF
-1054 MSIDLNDNEKENTSE
+1054 MNIDLNEK
-1069 STTSENQPEQEVPS
+1069 
-1083 NNNLNESENE
+1083 
-1093 KHIDSI
+1093 

>member
-16 LIFIA
+16 LIFVA
-21 VIILGLFSLSKLPID
+21 VIVLGLFSLTRLPID

-55 NASEIETNITKIIEN
+55 NASDIETNITKLVEN

-99 SDIDEALNDIRSY
+99 ADIDEALNDIRSY
-112 VDLIYDNLPDGVSR
+112 VDLLFDNLPDGVSR

-134 SAMPILIYGFTA
+134 SAMPIMVYGFTA
-146 DESYSGMDRILE
+146 KESYSGLDRILE
-158 DNVVNVLNRID
+158 DNVVNELNRID

-192 MDAYGLSLEAVG
+192 LDAYGISLEQVG
-204 NAISVNNLDLAS
+204 QAISANNLDLAS

-238 EIADIVVATTPTGKQ
+238 EIADIAVTTTYTGRQ
-253 IFVRDLATVR
+253 VFVRDLATVR

-274 INGKDGGRL
+274 INRHDGAR
-283 IITKQTGANTV
+283 IIISKQTGANTV
-294 AIARQVQKEMKNIQ
+294 QIAREVKAEMERIQ
-308 KTLPPDFET
+308 KTLPPDIET

-324 EEIINAINGLSDS
+324 TDIVNAINGLTES

-355 WRSTIIIALTIPI
+355 WRATVIISLTIPI
-368 SLVTSFIYLLI
+368 SLVTSFIYLLL

-413 IERGESPR
+413 IDRGENPR

-445 FVPLTMLSGMA
+445 FVPLTMLPGMM
-456 GILFKELGWIITIVV
+456 GIFMKEMGWIITIVV
-471 CVSTVAAITLIPM
+471 CVSTTAAITLIPM
-484 LSSIMLK
+484 LSSKMLK
-491 EKPFF
+491 ERPFF
-496 LSKIAEEEA
+496 FKKEEEEA
-505 KRKKE
+505 YNRKKE
-510 RKTLTFDKTIG
+510 HSFYNRTVI
-521 RVFNAIDAA
+521 RAFNAVEAA
-530 YANILRWCLKH
+530 YANLLRWCLRH
-541 KLVTLLIALAIFI
+541 KRFTLLIALAFFVVTLIPLFTG
-554 ASMAPFASGKIG
+554 SIG
-566 MDFMKAQD
+566 MDFMKEQD
-574 DGAISLSAELQRGTR
+574 NGQISITAELQRGTR

-594 KTARKMEADIK
+594 KTARRMEDDVYR
-605 EILGDDVIVISTSAG
+605 ILGDEVIVVSTTAG

-640 MSIRCTKKYDREKSI
+640 MNIRTTKKYDRDITI
-655 FDMQEELRKKL
+655 FQMQEQLRQCF

-672 VNFQVSQGGMMGGS
+672 VTYQVNQGGMGMGGQNS
-686 NNTLQVE
+686 LSVE

-699 DQTTAFTQ
+699 DITTNFTQ
-707 ELKRRVE
+707 QLKKRVE
-714 QNVKGARDTKVS
+714 QNVPGARDTKVS

-735 IVFDKQK
+735 ITFDKQK

-750 STVAMYVRN
+750 STVALYVRN
-759 RINGMTAG
+759 RVNGMSAG
-767 YLKEDGEEYNIVVR
+767 FLKEDGEEYNIVVR
-781 LKEEYRSSITDI
+781 LREEYRSSISDI
-793 EELSIPTA
+793 EQLSIPTP
-801 TGGIIKLKE
+801 TGKIIKLEE
-810 LATIQEYWCPPT
+810 LAKVEEYWCPPT

-831 LTLTIMPYQT
+831 LTLTVMPYNT
-841 SLGELAEGVQHEID
+841 SLQELAQSVQHELD
-855 QMNIPAGVHVALAG
+855 QMEIPSDVHVALAG
-869 NYEDQ
+869 NYKDQ
-874 QKTSKD
+874 QDSTRD
-880 MVTLALLIMM
+880 MMMLGMLILM

-907 IIMFAIPF
+907 IIMFSIPF
-915 ALSGVVLALVI
+915 AISGVVLMMFF
-926 TGENLNMVGMLG
+926 TGNNIDMVGLLG
-938 IILLIG
+938 LILLIG

-951 VLVDYINLMRERGV
+951 VLVDYINLMRERGIA
-965 PLGEAIALSGKSRL
+965 LNEAIALSGQSRL
-979 RPVMMTAFTTILG
+979 RPVLMTAFTTILG
-992 MIPMATSKS
+992 MIPMATSTS
-1001 EGSELW
+1001 EGSEIW
-1007 TTLGIVVIGG
+1007 TTMGLVVIGG
-1017 LTVSTLV
+1017 LTVSTFV

-1029 PVLYGIFNRKGEQDK
+1029 PVLYGVFNRRGDIEKKE
-1044 QAKLRKKFVF
+1044 RERRKFVF
-1054 MSIDLNDNEKENTSE
+1054 MNI
-1069 STTSENQPEQEVPS
+1069 
-1083 NNNLNESENE
+1083 NLNEE
-1093 KHIDSI
+1093 

>member
-16 LIFIA
+16 LIFVA
-21 VIILGLFSLSKLPID
+21 VIVLGLFSLTRLPID

-55 NASEIETNITKIIEN
+55 NASEIETNITKLIEN

-99 SDIDEALNDIRSY
+99 SDIDESLNDIRSY
-112 VDLIYDNLPDGVSR
+112 VDLLYDNLPDGVSR

-134 SAMPILIYGFTA
+134 SAMPIMVYGFTA
-146 DESYSGMDRILE
+146 EESYPGLDRILE
-158 DNVVNVLNRID
+158 DNVVNVLNRVD

-192 MDAYGLSLEAVG
+192 LDAYGIPLELVG
-204 NAISVNNLDLAS
+204 QAISANNLDLAS

-238 EIADIVVATTPTGKQ
+238 EIADIAVTTTYTGKQ
-253 IFVRDLATVR
+253 VFVRDLATVR

-274 INGKDGGRL
+274 INGSDGARL

-294 AIARQVQKEMKNIQ
+294 AIARQVRGQMEKIQ
-308 KTLPPDFET
+308 KTLPPDIQT

-324 EEIINAINGLSDS
+324 EEIVNAINGLSSS

-342 LFVVLVVLVFLGN
+342 IFVVLVVLLFLGN

-368 SLVTSFIYLLI
+368 SLVTSFIYLLV

-408 NISKH
+408 NITKH
-413 IERGESPR
+413 IERGENPR

-445 FVPLTMLSGMA
+445 FVPLTMLPGMA
-456 GILFKELGWIITIVV
+456 GIFFKELGWIVTIVV
-471 CVSTVAAITLIPM
+471 CVSTTAAITLIPM
-484 LSSIMLK
+484 LSSKMLK
-491 EKPFF
+491 ERPFF
-496 LSKIAEEEA
+496 LKKEDEEA
-505 KRKKE
+505 YQAKQE
-510 RKTLTFDKTIG
+510 RSFYNRTFG
-521 RVFNAIDAA
+521 RVFTAIEAA
-530 YANILRWCLKH
+530 YANLLRWCLRH
-541 KLVTLLIALAIFI
+541 KRVTLLVAAALFI
-554 ASMAPFASGKIG
+554 VSLLPMMTGAIG
-566 MDFMKAQD
+566 MDFMKPQD
-574 DGAISLSAELQRGTR
+574 NGSISITAELQRGTR

-594 KTARKMEADIK
+594 KTARHMEEDVK
-605 EILGDDVIVISTSAG
+605 RILGDDLIVVSTSAG

-627 AALFNSTTNNKIS
+627 AALFSSTTNNKIS
-640 MSIRCTKKYDREKSI
+640 MTIRATKKYERERTI
-655 FDMQEELRKKL
+655 FQMQEELRRCF
-666 AEYPEL
+666 AEYPEI
-672 VNFQVSQGGMMGGS
+672 VNYQVSQGGMGGG
-686 NNTLQVE
+686 NTNSLTVE

-699 DQTTAFTQ
+699 DQTTNFTQ
-707 ELKRRVE
+707 ELKKRVE
-714 QNVKGARDTKVS
+714 QNVPGARDTKVS

-735 IVFDKQK
+735 ITFDKQK

-759 RINGMTAG
+759 RVNGMNAG
-767 YLKEDGEEYNIVVR
+767 FLKEDGEEYNILVR
-781 LKEEYRSSITDI
+781 LQEKYRSSITDI
-793 EELSIPTA
+793 EQLSIPTS
-801 TGGIIKLKE
+801 TGRIIKLNE
-810 LATIQEYWCPPT
+810 LAKVEEYWCPPT

-831 LTLTIMPYQT
+831 LTLTVMPYNT
-841 SLGELAEGVQHEID
+841 SLGQLATGVQAELD
-855 QMNIPAGVHVALAG
+855 QMDIPQGVNVALAG

-874 QKTSKD
+874 KKTTSD
-880 MVTLALLIMM
+880 MGTLALMILL

-907 IIMFAIPF
+907 IIMFSIPF
-915 ALSGVVLALVI
+915 ALSGVILALIV
-926 TGENLNMVGMLG
+926 TGQNLDMVGMLG
-938 IILLIG
+938 VVLLIG

-951 VLVDYINLMRERGV
+951 VLVDYINLLRERDT
-965 PLGEAIALSGKSRL
+965 PLAEAIALSGQSRL

-992 MIPMATSKS
+992 MIPMALSTA

-1007 TTLGIVVIGG
+1007 TTMGIVVIGG
-1017 LTVSTLV
+1017 LLVSTLV

-1029 PVLYGIFNRKGEQDK
+1029 PVLYGVFNRRGDIEKKERE
-1044 QAKLRKKFVF
+1044 RKKFVF
-1054 MSIDLNDNEKENTSE
+1054 MNIELDEK
-1069 STTSENQPEQEVPS
+1069 
-1083 NNNLNESENE
+1083 
-1093 KHIDSI
+1093 

>member
-16 LIFIA
+16 LVFVA
-21 VIILGLFSLSKLPID
+21 VIILGLFSLTRLPID

-70 SLNSVDGLKNITSN
+70 SLNSVDGLKNITST
-84 SRDNISVVTLEFEWG
+84 SKDNISVVTLEFEWG
-99 SDIDEALNDIRSY
+99 ENIDEALNDIRSY
-112 VDLIYDNLPDGVSR
+112 VDLLYDNLPDGVSR

-146 DESYSGMDRILE
+146 KESYSGLDRILE
-158 DNVVNVLNRID
+158 DNVTNVLNRID

-177 GAPERYVYI
+177 GAPERYIYI

-192 MDAYGLSLEAVG
+192 IDAYGLSLEAVG
-204 NAISVNNLDLAS
+204 NAISANNLDLAS

-238 EIADIVVATTPTGKQ
+238 EIANIVVATTPTGKQ

-274 INGKDGGRL
+274 INAQEGARL

-294 AIARQVQKEMKNIQ
+294 QIANEVRAKMAEIQ
-308 KTLPPDFET
+308 KTLPPDIET

-324 EEIINAINGLSDS
+324 EEIVNAINGLSES

-342 LFVVLVVLVFLGN
+342 LFVILIVLIFLGN
-355 WRSTIIIALTIPI
+355 WRSTVIIGLTIPI

-408 NISKH
+408 NITKH
-413 IERGESPR
+413 IERGENPR

-445 FVPLTMLSGMA
+445 FVPLTMLPGMM
-456 GILFKELGWIITIVV
+456 GIFMKELGWIVTIVV
-471 CVSTVAAITLIPM
+471 CVSTTAAITLIPM
-484 LSSIMLK
+484 LSSKMLR
-491 EKPFF
+491 ERPFF
-496 LSKIAEEEA
+496 FKKEDEEEY
-505 KRKKE
+505 E
-510 RKTLTFDKTIG
+510 RKRERKLYNRTIS
-521 RVFNAIDAA
+521 RAFNAIDDA
-530 YANILRWCLKH
+530 YSNLLRWCLRH
-541 KLVTLLIALAIFI
+541 KRITLLIALAFFI
-554 ASMAPFASGKIG
+554 VSIIPMATGKIG
-566 MDFMKAQD
+566 MDFMKEQD
-574 DGAISLSAELQRGTR
+574 NGSISVSAELQRGTR

-594 KTARKMEADIK
+594 KTARKMEEDIYR
-605 EILGDDVIVISTSAG
+605 ILGEDVLVVSTSAG

-640 MSIRCTKKYDREKSI
+640 MTVRCTKKYDRDRTI
-655 FDMQEELRKKL
+655 FQMQEQLRRCF
-666 AEYPEL
+666 AEYPEIVTYQ
-672 VNFQVSQGGMMGGS
+672 VNQGGMMGSGS
-686 NNTLQVE
+686 NNSLSIEV
-693 IYGYDF
+693 YGYDF

-707 ELKRRVE
+707 DLRRRITD
-714 QNVKGARDTKVS
+714 NVKGARDTKIS

-735 IVFDKQK
+735 IEFDKQK

-750 STVAMYVRN
+750 STVALYVRN
-759 RINGMTAG
+759 RVNGMAAG

-781 LKEEYRSSITDI
+781 LKEEYRSSISDI
-793 EELSIPTA
+793 EELSIPTV
-801 TGGIIKLKE
+801 TGKVIKLKE
-810 LATIQEYWCPPT
+810 VASISEYWCPPT

-831 LTLTIMPYQT
+831 LTLTVMPYNT
-841 SLGELAEGVQHEID
+841 SLQELAQSVQKELD
-855 QMNIPAGVHVALAG
+855 QMEIPSEIHVDLAG
-869 NYEDQ
+869 NYKDQ
-874 QKTSKD
+874 QDSSRD
-880 MVTLALLIMM
+880 MLLLGILIII

-907 IIMFAIPF
+907 IIMFSIPF
-915 ALSGVVLALVI
+915 ALSGVILMMLFTGQNLDMIGAL
-926 TGENLNMVGMLG
+926 GL
-938 IILLIG
+938 ILLIG

-951 VLVDYINLMRERGV
+951 VLVDYINLMRERGID
-965 PLGEAIALSGKSRL
+965 LYEAIALSGKSRL
-979 RPVMMTAFTTILG
+979 RPVLMTAFTTILG
-992 MIPMATSKS
+992 MIPMATSNS
-1001 EGSELW
+1001 EGSEMW
-1007 TTLGIVVIGG
+1007 TTMGLVVIGG
-1017 LTVSTLV
+1017 LTVSTFV
-1024 TLIVV
+1024 TLLVV
-1029 PVLYGIFNRKGEQDK
+1029 PVLYGIFNRKGEIEK
-1044 QAKLRKKFVF
+1044 KEKERKKFIF
-1054 MSIDLNDNEKENTSE
+1054 MNINLD
-1069 STTSENQPEQEVPS
+1069 EQ
-1083 NNNLNESENE
+1083 
-1093 KHIDSI
+1093 

>member
-16 LIFIA
+16 LIFVA
-21 VIILGLFSLSKLPID
+21 VIVLGLFSLMRLPID

-55 NASEIETNITKIIEN
+55 NASEIETNITKLIEN
-70 SLNSVDGLKNITSN
+70 SLNSVDGLKDITSN

-112 VDLIYDNLPDGVSR
+112 VDLLYDNLPDGVSR

-134 SAMPILIYGFTA
+134 SAMPIMMYGFTA
-146 DESYSGMDRILE
+146 GESYSGLDRILE
-158 DNVVNVLNRID
+158 DNVTNELNRID

-192 MDAYGLSLEAVG
+192 LDAYGLSVEVVG

-238 EIADIVVATTPTGKQ
+238 EIADIAVATTPTGRQ

-274 INGKDGGRL
+274 INGRDGARL

-294 AIARQVQKEMKNIQ
+294 AIARQVKKKMAEIE
-308 KTLPPDFET
+308 KTLPPD
-317 TLIRDGS
+317 IKVYNINDGS
-324 EEIINAINGLSDS
+324 EEIVNAINGLSES

-355 WRSTIIIALTIPI
+355 WRSTLIIALTIPI
-368 SLVTSFIYLLI
+368 SLVTAFIYLLI
-379 ADSSLN
+379 TDSSLN

-413 IERGESPR
+413 VNRGENPR
-421 EAAIC
+421 EAAIY

-445 FVPLTMLSGMA
+445 FVPLTMLPGMM
-456 GILFKELGWIITIVV
+456 GTMMKELGWIITIVV
-471 CVSTVAAITLIPM
+471 CVSTTAAITLIPM
-484 LSSIMLK
+484 LSSILLK

-496 LSKIAEEEA
+496 LTETARLEAEA
-505 KRKKE
+505 KEKSKRFSHE
-510 RKTLTFDKTIG
+510 KTFG
-521 RVFNAIDAA
+521 RVFGAVEAW
-530 YANILRWCLKH
+530 YANVLRWCLGH
-541 KLVTLLIALAIFI
+541 KKITLFIALAIFVV
-554 ASMAPFASGKIG
+554 SMVPIVSGRIG
-566 MDFMKAQD
+566 MDFMKEQD
-574 DGAISLSAELQRGTR
+574 NGRISVSAELQRGTR

-594 KTARKMEADIK
+594 KTARHMEADIK
-605 EILGDDVIVISTSAG
+605 NVLGDDVIIISTSAG
-620 SNDDAGF
+620 SNDDAGM

-640 MSIRCTKKYDREKSI
+640 MTIRCTKKYDRERSI
-655 FDMQEELRKKL
+655 FDMQEDLRRCF
-666 AEYPEL
+666 ADYPEIIKY
-672 VNFQVSQGGMMGGS
+672 QVTSGGGMGGGS
-686 NNTLQVE
+686 NNSLSVE

-699 DQTTAFTQ
+699 DETSRFAQ
-707 ELKRRVE
+707 ELERRVQ
-714 QNVKGARDTKVS
+714 QNVKGARDTKIS

-735 IVFDKQK
+735 IEFDKQK

-759 RINGMTAG
+759 RVNGMTAG
-767 YLKEDGEEYNIVVR
+767 FLKEDGEEYNIVVR
-781 LKEEYRSSITDI
+781 LKEEYRSSISDI

-801 TGGIIKLKE
+801 TGQIIKLKE
-810 LATIQEYWCPPT
+810 LATIEEYWCPPT

-831 LTLTIMPYQT
+831 LTLTVMPYKTALRDLALAVQT
-841 SLGELAEGVQHEID
+841 EID
-855 QMNIPAGVHVALAG
+855 AIGVPQSIQVHLGG

-874 QKTSKD
+874 QDSTRD
-880 MVTLALLIMM
+880 MGLLALLILM

-907 IIMFAIPF
+907 IIMFSIPF
-915 ALSGVVLALVI
+915 ALSGVVLALLL
-926 TGENLNMVGMLG
+926 TGTNLDMIGMLG

-965 PLGEAIALSGKSRL
+965 QLNEAIALSGQSRL
-979 RPVMMTAFTTILG
+979 RPVMMTALTTILG
-992 MIPMATSKS
+992 MIPMATSTS

-1007 TTLGIVVIGG
+1007 TTMGIVVIGG
-1017 LTVSTLV
+1017 LTVSTFV

-1029 PVLYGIFNRKGEQDK
+1029 PVLYSVFNRHGDREK
-1044 QAKLRKKFVF
+1044 QEKIRKKFVF
-1054 MSIDLNDNEKENTSE
+1054 MNIQLDK
-1069 STTSENQPEQEVPS
+1069 
-1083 NNNLNESENE
+1083 
-1093 KHIDSI
+1093 